1 MADVDR
7 VKQQI
12 LDQADIVEVI
22 GKYVRLQN
30 RSGRF
35 VGLCPFHKEKTP
47 SFSVNAE
54 RGFFHCF
61 GCGKGGNVIDFVMGV
76 ENLTYGEARRHL
88 AAQLGIRLDPPSGAR
103 RSRDEIDRYQLM
115 DQAALFFVKRLQNN
129 QNALNYLQSRE
140 VRPEHIQQ
148 FGLGFAPNEWDGL
161 LVEFRKRKIP
171 EKVLEELGLIIPR
184 KDGSGY
190 YDRFRNRIMFPIRN
204 TLGRVIAFGG
214 RSLDPNDHAKYLNSN
229 DTPLF
234 NKSKVLY
241 LLDKAKDVL
250 KERGA
255 VLVEGYMD
263 AISLHMRGF
272 QQTVASLGTSLTLD
286 HIQILRRYT
295 KNYTVLYDGDSAGI
309 RAAMRSVELFL
320 ESGHTVRAALLPE
333 GMDPD
338 DYIKQYGAEAMQ
350 KFLDDS
356 MDGFEFYAEQSSI
369 HHDAKTMQ
377 GKLEI
382 VESVMPLFARIQD
395 PMLKKDC
402 IARLAKHLDNQEI
415 SVVESTIAQKL
426 KTGKYQTYSAPQD
439 EKQSAP
445 TLKKNDPYA
454 HLKEPLIRL
463 LALQKGLLSVENVSS
478 KQASTLFSTQQISE
492 MKELMPLVNENSRLD
507 ALISRLMEFTGENP
521 QGGQAA
527 RLAEFF
533 PANDDAAPF
542 LSVTESEPLPNN
554 ADDLQKLWRDLAG
567 ALKTIQEKQR
577 RRSIM
582 KQAEADPQKA
592 LEAFN
597 KILLTERESAN

>member
-12 LDQADIVEVI
+12 LEQANIVEIV

-30 RSGRF
+30 RGGRF
-35 VGLCPFHKEKTP
+35 FGLCPFHKEKTP

-61 GCGKGGNVIDFVMGV
+61 GCGKGGNVIDFVMEM

-88 AAQLGIRLDPPSGAR
+88 AAQMGIRLDPPSGAR
-103 RSRDEIDRYQLM
+103 RSHDEIDRYQLM
-115 DQAALFFVKRLQNN
+115 DQAAQYFAKRLQHN
-129 QNALNYLQSRE
+129 QTALHYLHSRE
-140 VRPEHIQQ
+140 VKPEHIHH

-161 LVEFRKRKIP
+161 LIEFRKRKIP

-214 RSLDPNDHAKYLNSN
+214 RSLDPNDQAKYLNSN

-255 VLVEGYMD
+255 VSVEGYMD

-272 QQTVASLGTSLTLD
+272 QQTVASLGTSLTPD

-295 KNYTVLYDGDSAGI
+295 QNFTLLYDGDAAGI

-320 ESGHTVRAALLPE
+320 ESGRTVRAALLPE

-350 KFLDDS
+350 KYLDDS
-356 MDGFEFYAEQSSI
+356 KDGFEFYIEQTSV
-369 HHDAKTMQ
+369 HHDIKTMQ
-377 GKLEI
+377 GKLEM
-382 VESVMPLFARIQD
+382 VEAVMPLFARIQD
-395 PMLKKDC
+395 PLLKK
-402 IARLAKHLDNQEI
+402 
-415 SVVESTIAQKL
+415 
-426 KTGKYQTYSAPQD
+426 
-439 EKQSAP
+439 
-445 TLKKNDPYA
+445 
-454 HLKEPLIRL
+454 
-463 LALQKGLLSVENVSS
+463 
-478 KQASTLFSTQQISE
+478 
-492 MKELMPLVNENSRLD
+492 
-507 ALISRLMEFTGENP
+507 
-521 QGGQAA
+521 
-527 RLAEFF
+527 
-533 PANDDAAPF
+533 
-542 LSVTESEPLPNN
+542 
-554 ADDLQKLWRDLAG
+554 
-567 ALKTIQEKQR
+567 
-577 RRSIM
+577 
-582 KQAEADPQKA
+582 
-592 LEAFN
+592 
-597 KILLTERESAN
+597 